1 MTEYVMDYDGWAKGI
16 PVTTYVTIREAMH
29 KRRKERVIRCKNCR
43 WSHEAPKVE
52 GFHLECVLRPLSRHY
67 TKDDDFCSHGEQR

>member
-67 TKDDDFCSHGEQR
+67 TKDDDFCSHGELR